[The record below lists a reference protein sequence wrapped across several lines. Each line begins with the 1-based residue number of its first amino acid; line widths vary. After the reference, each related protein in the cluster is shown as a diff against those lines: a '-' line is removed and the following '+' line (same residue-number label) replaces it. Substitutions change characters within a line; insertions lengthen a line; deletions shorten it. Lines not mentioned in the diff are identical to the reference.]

1 MTSPDVLAAGLRAH
15 AQGLY
20 CLEAAAELLIA
31 KSWLHRDDF
40 TSRFAAVHS
49 GIGSGQLMTVIDWP
63 AAVAAL
69 GSSLA
74 CSGGEQRMLKITA
87 SLADGIPVDL
97 SATITGLDDRN
108 IQLLVTAIRR
118 ASGNCH
124 EQQETAGVPF
134 SSHEQHCDEDCEP
147 EIAVRAGTTGLAA
160 EVLALIGEL
169 IDAEPPVFA
178 AISRFLDAKG
188 ADQLPA
194 TQWLIGSISDLANQ
208 LGGTLEAAGI
218 SVDRI
223 LPQFRRPDRTR

>member
-40 TSRFAAVHS
+40 TSRFVTAHP

-69 GSSLA
+69 GSGLA

-97 SATITGLDDRN
+97 RDTLTGLDDRN
-108 IQLLVTAIRR
+108 VQLLITAVLH
-118 ASGNCH
+118 ASG
-124 EQQETAGVPF
+124 QRP
-134 SSHEQHCDEDCEP
+134 SH
-147 EIAVRAGTTGLAA
+147 
-160 EVLALIGEL
+160 
-169 IDAEPPVFA
+169 
-178 AISRFLDAKG
+178 
-188 ADQLPA
+188 
-194 TQWLIGSISDLANQ
+194 
-208 LGGTLEAAGI
+208 
-218 SVDRI
+218 
-223 LPQFRRPDRTR
+223 RRP